1 MNVHIHL
8 PWRTDHRIP
17 AMPKGGQTVLQL
29 DHVGV
34 AIDDRRILDAISLD
48 VHAGEVLA
56 LVGPNGAGKSTL
68 LNAVTGDV
76 PLAEGTITL
85 FGLPIGAWDAT
96 ELAMR
101 RSVLLQSVDV
111 TFPFRVREIVHMG
124 RSPWE
129 GTAQETDDD
138 MIVDSAMAMTEVE
151 PLADR
156 VYTSLSGGE
165 RGRAAFA
172 RVLSQAAPV
181 LLLDEPTAAM
191 DIKHQEMLMRTAR
204 DYAAAGCAVV
214 VIVHA
219 LDAAAAW
226 ADRVALLEHGR
237 LRAVGTPEQVLNAGL
252 LSEVYQCP
260 IEVLPH
266 PGGGLIILPERPN
279 AARRWTAAVNDHTHA
294 GAHAGSHTGEHAET
308 LDAGARMAS

>member
-34 AIDDRRILDAISLD
+34 TIDDRRILDAISLD

-76 PLAEGTITL
+76 PLTEGTITL
-85 FGLPIGAWDAT
+85 FGMPIGAWDAT

-129 GTAQETDDD
+129 GTAQEMDDD

-191 DIKHQEMLMRTAR
+191 DIKHQEMLMRVGR
-204 DYAAAGCAVV
+204 EYAAAGCAVV

-226 ADRVALLEHGR
+226 ADRVALLERGR
-237 LRAVGTPEQVLNAGL
+237 LRALGTPEEVLTPAL
-252 LSEVYQCP
+252 LSDVYQCR
-260 IEVLPH
+260 IDVLRH
-266 PGGGLIILPERPN
+266 PDGGLIIVPWRPVVDRN
-279 AARRWTAAVNDHTHA
+279 VYGRHGVGVDGGVGTVES
-294 GAHAGSHTGEHAET
+294 GGEQ
-308 LDAGARMAS
+308 

>member
-1 MNVHIHL
+1 MSAAIRL
-8 PWRTDHRIP
+8 PWHAEHRMP
-17 AMPKGGQTVLQL
+17 AMPHPGDCVLRL
-29 DHVGV
+29 EHVDV
-34 AIDDRRILDAISLD
+34 RIDERAILNDISLD
-48 VHAGEVLA
+48 VRAGEVLA

-68 LNAVTGDV
+68 LNAITGDA
-76 PLAEGTITL
+76 PLSAGSISL
-85 FGLPIGAWDAT
+85 FGLPLAAWDAT

-111 TFPFRVREIVHMG
+111 TFPFDVEQIVRMG
-124 RSPWE
+124 RSPWD

-138 MIVDSAMAMTEVE
+138 MIVASAMAMTEVK

-172 RVLSQAAPV
+172 RVLAQAAPV

-191 DIKHQEMLMRTAR
+191 DIKHQEMLMRIGR
-204 DYAAAGCAVV
+204 QYAAAGCAVV

-226 ADRVALLEHGR
+226 SDRVALLDHGR
-237 LRAVGTPEQVLNAGL
+237 MRAVGAPERVLTSAL

-260 IEVLPH
+260 IDVLPH
-266 PGGGLIILPERPN
+266 PDGGLIIVPQRPRVERRIYGDSYESPRAEC
-279 AARRWTAAVNDHTHA
+279 AASAPRGDTAAQQQ
-294 GAHAGSHTGEHAET
+294 
-308 LDAGARMAS
+308 